1 MGAPARTW
9 ESVPGCLRLSDTF
22 MMCHSNNVRETT
34 LYETVCQTGKNLA
47 VDYTGEGLLRQASL
61 GPCTL
66 GHPPLT
72 RVGPGEQAFRYI
84 EMALTK

>member
-1 MGAPARTW
+1 VCDDCFEGGGG
-9 ESVPGCLRLSDTF
+9 ESK
-22 MMCHSNNVRETT
+22 HVRETT
-34 LYETVCQTGKNLA
+34 LYETFSHTGENLA

-66 GHPPLT
+66 GQPPLT
-72 RVGPGEQAFRYI
+72 RVGPGEQAFGCI